1 MILADNSG
9 NKALWSL
16 SAVQDS
22 RFDFDYS
29 TFAGIHGSDFE
40 AVDESSLMIDEDSGK
55 ARITPVVTPTPTPTP
70 TKTPTPPS
78 IPAPS
83 GQSDN
88 GMAGLAIAVVSIGIA
103 AICCVVGFL
112 EK

>member
-1 MILADNSG
+1 MKKYGMILADNNG
-9 NKALWSL
+9 NKALWGL

-29 TFAGIHGSDFE
+29 TFADIHGSDFE

-55 ARITPVVTPTPTPTP
+55 ARITPVVTPTP
-70 TKTPTPPS
+70 PS

-83 GQSDN
+83 GQPDI
-88 GMAGLAIAVVSIGIA
+88 GMLGLVIAVASIGIV
-103 AICCVVGFL
+103 AIWWGVGFL